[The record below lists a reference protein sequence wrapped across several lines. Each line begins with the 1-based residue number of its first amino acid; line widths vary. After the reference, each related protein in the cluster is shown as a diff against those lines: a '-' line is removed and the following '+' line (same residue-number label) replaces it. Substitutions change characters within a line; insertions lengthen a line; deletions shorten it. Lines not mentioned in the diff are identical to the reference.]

1 MDQKNLI
8 IAIALS
14 VAILLGWN
22 IFVETPQMQREA
34 ELAQQAEMARPQGN
48 AVGPP
53 VPGAA
58 VRGTGAVATPPRE
71 QVLAQSRRVKIATP
85 ALSGSVDLDGGRID
99 DLTLLRKQVTAAPD
113 SPDVTLLAPPGTAN
127 PYYVEYGWVDEAD
140 HSFGLGDAQW
150 QSAGGTLTPSSPLTL
165 TLDNGAG
172 LLFTRTIAVD
182 DHYLFTVTDRV
193 TNRGSETAKLFPF
206 GRVRRIGTP
215 ETLGYFVLHEGPIGM
230 LGGVLQEPN
239 YDNVVDDR
247 TREYASTGGWIG
259 FTDIYWLVALIP
271 DQQAAVDAA
280 FRHTVEGGVD
290 RYQAD
295 MRGGWQSISPGYSA
309 EVTHRLF
316 AGAKHVQLLDA
327 YRDNH
332 GIERFD
338 RAIDFGW
345 FFFLTKPFLH
355 FLLWLTDYLG
365 NIGLAILALTVLVK
379 LAFFPLANKSYRSMS
394 KMKALQP
401 KMMELREKYGAD
413 RQKMQQ
419 ELMGLY
425 RREKVNPVSGCLP
438 IVIQIPVFFALYK
451 IILISIE
458 VRHAPFYGWI
468 RDLSSVD
475 PTNLF
480 TLFGLV
486 PWSPPSLLHIGIWPI
501 VMGITMFAQM
511 KLNPAPADPIQ
522 AKMFTFMP
530 LIFTFFL
537 ASFPSA
543 LVIYWT
549 WNNLLSIA
557 QQYLIM
563 RSMGVAIGGGT
574 TPPPPKPGGGKTG

>member
-34 ELAQQAEMARPQGN
+34 ELAKQAEMARPQGD

-58 VRGTGAVATPPRE
+58 VSGTGAAAAPPRE

-85 ALSGSVDLDGGRID
+85 ALAGSVDLDGGRID
-99 DLTLLRKQVTAAPD
+99 DLTLLRQQVTAEPD

-140 HSFGLGDAQW
+140 RSFGLGDAQW

-182 DHYLFTVTDRV
+182 DNYLFTVTDRV

-230 LGGVLQEPN
+230 LGGVLQEPD

-271 DQQAAVDAA
+271 DQQSAVDAA
-280 FRHTVEGGVD
+280 FRHTAEGGLD

-295 MRGGWQSISPGYSA
+295 MRGGWQSIAPGASV

-327 YRDNH
+327 YRDNL

-345 FFFLTKPFLH
+345 FFFLTKPLLH

-401 KMMELREKYGAD
+401 KMMELREKFGSD

-522 AKMFTFMP
+522 AKMFAFMP

-537 ASFPSA
+537 ASFPAA

-549 WNNLLSIA
+549 WNNLLSII

-574 TPPPPKPGGGKTG
+574 TPPPPKPAGGKTG

>member
-22 IFVETPQMQREA
+22 IFVEAPQQQRQA
-34 ELAQQAEMARPQGN
+34 ELAQQAEMAQPKGDV
-48 AVGPP
+48 VGPP

-58 VRGTGAVATPPRE
+58 VSGEAATPPRE
-71 QVLAQSRRVKIATP
+71 QVLAQVRRAKIETP
-85 ALSGSVDLDGGRID
+85 ALSGSIDLDGGRLD
-99 DLTLLRKQVTAAPD
+99 DLVLLRHKVTPEPG
-113 SPDVTLLAPPGTAN
+113 SPDVTLLAPPGAKD
-127 PYYVEYGWVDEAD
+127 PYYVEYGWVDEAQRI
-140 HSFGLGDAQW
+140 FGLGDARW
-150 QSAGGTLTPSSPLTL
+150 QSSGGTLTPATPLTL
-165 TLDNGAG
+165 TLDNGGG

-182 DHYLFTVTDRV
+182 KDYLFTVTDRV
-193 TNRGSETAKLFPF
+193 TNRGTETARLFSF

-215 ETLGYFVLHEGPIGM
+215 ETLGFFVLHEGPIGM
-230 LGGVLQEPN
+230 IGGVLQEPD
-239 YDNVVDDR
+239 YDDLVDDR
-247 TREYASTGGWIG
+247 TREQASTGGWIG
-259 FTDIYWLVALIP
+259 FTDKYWLVALVP

-280 FRHTVEGGVD
+280 FRHTAENGID
-290 RYQAD
+290 RYQVD
-295 MRGGWQSISPGYSA
+295 MRGAWQTVAPGASA

-316 AGAKHVQLLDA
+316 AGAKRVQVLDA
-327 YRDNH
+327 YRDNL

-345 FFFLTKPFLH
+345 FFFLTKPLLH
-355 FLLWLTDYLG
+355 FLIWLSNYLG
-365 NIGLAILALTVLVK
+365 NFGLAILALTVLVK
-379 LAFFPLANKSYRSMS
+379 LAFFPLANKSYRAMS

-401 KMMELREKYGAD
+401 KMTELREKYGDD

-419 ELMGLY
+419 ELMGMY

-451 IILISIE
+451 VIFISIE
-458 VRHAPFYGWI
+458 MRHAPFFGWI
-468 RDLSSVD
+468 HDLSAVD

-480 TLFGLV
+480 TLFGLID
-486 PWSPPSLLHIGIWPI
+486 WSPPSLLHLGIWPI
-501 VMGITMFAQM
+501 IMGVTMFAQM

-522 AKMFTFMP
+522 AKMFAFMP

-537 ASFPSA
+537 ASFPA
-543 LVIYWT
+543 GLVIYWT
-549 WNNLLSIA
+549 WNNLLSII
-557 QQYLIM
+557 QQYVIM

-574 TPPPPKPGGGKTG
+574 TAPPKPAGGKTG